1 MIRLRRASSTPMR
14 IFSARI
20 SSSSISTS
28 ARASS
33 SRRTNSCSGG
43 GSTIAGAGGASIPEN
58 NRLEIAKKQAGRKC
72 DLPARSK
79 DAPELESICCAPEKW
94 PYTKCDDSLD
104 PDFPRSRNRRATPTR
119 PFAVTP
125 LHRRPA
131 LPAPMARTQPTR
143 PGNRVGPLFGKRPR
157 AAGIP
162 QKHRRPHRARRLH
175 PPRPAP
181 PLPARPRRG
190 RARRQRRAAHRP
202 SRPALSRRR
211 LPPVPLPLPLPLGRR
226 RRRALPAGHVVGPD
240 EAQAILWDA
249 TATARAGATQS
260 AQSTATRVRE
270 QQLLADD
277 LTRAAAEAQSVA
289 TQSAATPT
297 AFSQMATATAYAF
310 DLRARETAYAGNAVA
325 TQAAVVQRAEPD
337 SRWGLVSVIA
347 VLVLVFGVLVFAVYL
362 HNLGKV
368 HLANLMLRDLGHGIA
383 AILDPKTGWN
393 FRQTPLALPQAAPGL
408 TPDERAE
415 QAHKAYLAQLDAQWR
430 TFYRRLVLWAHY
442 ARSWSN
448 STLCDDLDV
457 LSDDAWRDA
466 TEITV
471 TAGYLIR
478 MGGRNKRGTD
488 WHPDWNYD
496 RFVEKNMAAYLPHPT
511 LPPRAIKA
519 PPYHNTTPPQPATT
533 PQSGTITLYAHD
545 DPP

>member
-1 MIRLRRASSTPMR
+1 MIP
-14 IFSARI
+14 
-20 SSSSISTS
+20 
-28 ARASS
+28 
-33 SRRTNSCSGG
+33 
-43 GSTIAGAGGASIPEN
+43 
-58 NRLEIAKKQAGRKC
+58 
-72 DLPARSK
+72 
-79 DAPELESICCAPEKW
+79 
-94 PYTKCDDSLD
+94 
-104 PDFPRSRNRRATPTR
+104 
-119 PFAVTP
+119 
-125 LHRRPA
+125 RRPYA
-131 LPAPMARTQPTR
+131 LVLSTLALLVSACVAAPA
-143 PGNRVGPLFGKRPR
+143 
-157 AAGIP
+157 
-162 QKHRRPHRARRLH
+162 
-175 PPRPAP
+175 
-181 PLPARPRRG
+181 
-190 RARRQRRAAHRP
+190 
-202 SRPALSRRR
+202 
-211 LPPVPLPLPLPLGRR
+211 
-226 RRRALPAGHVVGPD
+226 ALPAGHVVGPD

-310 DLRARETAYAGNAVA
+310 DLRARETAYAVNAVA
-325 TQAAVVQRAEPD
+325 TQAAVVQRAETD

-393 FRQTPLALPQAAPGL
+393 FRQTPLALPPAAPGL

-466 TEITV
+466 TEIMV
-471 TAGYLIR
+471 KAGYLIR

-511 LPPRAIKA
+511 LPPPAIKA